1 MRKIL
6 LALILPLCF
15 GGSIWGQELERGS
28 RHAVELGFGKTL
40 NTSGLT
46 YNLVLG
52 YNFDYRVRKGWV
64 VLGTETTS
72 FYDIDHKL
80 SEHAVLF
87 TDIHLGYKI
96 PVNSLFDIAFL
107 AGFTIESYGDLP
119 SLESPN
125 NPDPYGGA
133 FNTNGWFI
141 YSNNIS
147 CYWFPNFTI
156 AAYHHLGNHWLIK
169 YSISHYALLYYKH
182 EYSAYLKEYD
192 SFFNDVIHRFNKS
205 AYVKLGVGIQYQ
217 F

>member
-15 GGSIWGQELERGS
+15 SGSIWGQELERGS

-72 FYDIDHKL
+72 FYDIDHKI

-107 AGFTIESYGDLP
+107 AGFTIESYGDLA
-119 SLESPN
+119 SLESVSN
-125 NPDPYGGA
+125 NISCGI
-133 FNTNGWFI
+133 FNTNGWFY
-141 YSNNIS
+141 YSNDIS

-169 YSISHYALLYYKH
+169 YCISHYALLYYKDG
-182 EYSAYLKEYD
+182 YSEDD
-192 SFFNDVIHRFNKS
+192 SFFDDVIHRFNKS